1 MPAVFFC
8 AGSALEKAGVE
19 QDLASI
25 AAGLEAEADRAAAGG
40 DSAGARALL
49 ARATA
54 ADPQRGEAWLKLA
67 AMCRA
72 EGDLSAALDAV
83 SGALRVDPLGFVPLL
98 LKASLLEKA
107 GRGAEAGETYGYA
120 LAQTPPA
127 VPPHLQAMLAH
138 ARAVHEAHVAEA
150 AGRLAGAAGAVDLG
164 DKEQDRVA
172 RFRSNVLR
180 RTRPY
185 HSEPT
190 HFHYPGLREREFHD
204 RDLFPWLEKLE
215 AATAAITGDFHRVM
229 GAERAELVPY
239 IQYPD
244 DVPLRQWAALNR
256 NKAWTAIHLVQ
267 NGVTIAANARHCP
280 AVMSLL
286 DGLEQPVIPR
296 RGPNAMFSLLAPGAH
311 IPPHTG
317 VANTRLVCHLPLIVP
332 EGCWFRVGEDRRDWQ
347 VGKAWVFD
355 DTIEHEALNPTG
367 ELRVILIVDTWHPD
381 LSAAERAAVAA
392 IMAATDPD
400 DALEGL

>member
-1 MPAVFFC
+1 M
-8 AGSALEKAGVE
+8 E
-19 QDLASI
+19 QNLASD
-25 AAGLEAEADRAAAGG
+25 AAGLEAAADRAAASG
-40 DSAGARALL
+40 DRAGARALL
-49 ARATA
+49 ARAAEA
-54 ADPQRGEAWLKLA
+54 APDRPDAWLKLA

-72 EGDLSAALDAV
+72 EGDLQAALDAV

-98 LKASLLEKA
+98 LKANLLEKL
-107 GRGAEAGETYGYA
+107 GRQAEAGETYGYA
-120 LAQTPPA
+120 LAQAPAA
-127 VPPHLQAMLAH
+127 VPAGLETMVAH
-138 ARAVHEAHVAEA
+138 AKAAHDAHLADA
-150 AGRLAGAAGAVDLG
+150 AGRLARATDDAALTAMERERLV
-164 DKEQDRVA
+164 
-172 RFRSNVLR
+172 RFRSNILR
-180 RTRPY
+180 RTRPF

-204 RDLFPWLEKLE
+204 RDLFPWLDGLE
-215 AATAAITGDFHRVM
+215 AATEAITADFHRVM

-280 AVMSLL
+280 AVMTLL
-286 DGLEQPVIPR
+286 GALDQPVIPR

-332 EGCWFRVGEDRRDWQ
+332 EGCWFRVGDDTRPWKA
-347 VGKAWVFD
+347 GKAWIFD
-355 DTIEHEALNPTG
+355 DTIEHEALNPSG
-367 ELRVILIVDTWHPD
+367 ELRVILIIDTWHPD
-381 LSAAERAAVAA
+381 LSAGERDAVAA
-392 IMAATDPD
+392 VMAATDPD

>member
-1 MPAVFFC
+1 
-8 AGSALEKAGVE
+8 VE
-19 QDLASI
+19 QDIASS
-25 AAGLEAEADRAAAGG
+25 AAGLEAAADRAAAGG
-40 DSAGARALL
+40 DRAGARALL
-49 ARATA
+49 ARAA
-54 ADPQRGEAWLKLA
+54 AAGPDRAETWLKLA

-72 EGDLSAALDAV
+72 EGDLPAALEAV

-98 LKASLLEKA
+98 LKANLLEKS
-107 GRGAEAGETYGYA
+107 GRLAEAGETYGHA
-120 LAQTPPA
+120 LAQAPA
-127 VPPHLQAMLAH
+127 AMPPHLETMVAH
-138 ARAVHEAHVAEA
+138 ARTAHDAHQA
-150 AGRLAGAAGAVDLG
+150 AIAGRLAAVADEAALTRT
-164 DKEQDRVA
+164 EQDRLA
-172 RFRSNVLR
+172 RFRSNILR
-180 RTRPY
+180 KTRPW

-204 RDLFPWLEKLE
+204 RDLFPWLDGLE
-215 AATAAITGDFHRVM
+215 AATAAITEDFHRVM
-229 GAERAELVPY
+229 AAERAELVPY

-280 AVMSLL
+280 TVMALL
-286 DGLEQPVIPR
+286 GGLEQPAIKR

-332 EGCWFRVGEDRRDWQ
+332 EGCWFRVGDDKRLWEAGR
-347 VGKAWVFD
+347 AWIFD
-355 DTIEHEALNPTG
+355 DTIEHEAMNPTA

-381 LSAAERAAVAA
+381 LGPAERAAVAA
-392 IMAATDPD
+392 VMAATDPT
-400 DALEGL
+400 DATEGL